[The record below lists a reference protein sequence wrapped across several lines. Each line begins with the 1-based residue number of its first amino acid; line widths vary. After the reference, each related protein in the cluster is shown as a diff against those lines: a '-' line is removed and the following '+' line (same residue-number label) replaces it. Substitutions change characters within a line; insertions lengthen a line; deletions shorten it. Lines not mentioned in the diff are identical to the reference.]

1 MKYEVIDNF
10 LDEEYFDKLVTL
22 FTDKEKKG
30 NMIMPWFFQSSI
42 SNRGVIENKLFYM
55 THVFYSNSVPKS
67 EFFNSIQ
74 ARGLDLLVKKF
85 ETHNRSEPLSVNTA
99 DAFKEAY
106 NQLNNMT
113 ENNN

>member
-1 MKYEVIDNF
+1 M
-10 LDEEYFDKLVTL
+10 L
-22 FTDKEKKG
+22 
-30 NMIMPWFFQSSI
+30 
-42 SNRGVIENKLFYM
+42 
-55 THVFYSNSVPKS
+55 NSAGGKDSDYPKS
-67 EFFNSIQ
+67 EFYDGIQ